1 VHKNFFSFIFF
12 FFLKIIIIKSDN
24 RKSPYFWPRL
34 LLCKLSYTFPWFALA
49 RASIFSSQL
58 LALAV
63 INKPE
68 ELIVKLLDDHDHLFR
83 LGNRIE

>member
-1 VHKNFFSFIFF
+1 MTIE
-12 FFLKIIIIKSDN
+12 
-24 RKSPYFWPRL
+24 KSPYFWPRL

-63 INKPE
+63 INKPA

-83 LGNRIE
+83 LGNIRIEYVVVIVRLTICDQF